1 MISLYGL
8 HEKSEK
14 RYDGIEI
21 KFIGLRQGEKIY
33 EELLV
38 NNTAIKT
45 SNKYIYISREDFDK
59 NINFEEDIIEL
70 KKSIKE
76 DNKDNIFKILEK
88 NVESFKR

>member
-1 MISLYGL
+1 M
-8 HEKSEK
+8 
-14 RYDGIEI
+14 
-21 KFIGLRQGEKIY
+21 
-33 EELLV
+33 V

-59 NINFEEDIIEL
+59 NINFDEDIIEL